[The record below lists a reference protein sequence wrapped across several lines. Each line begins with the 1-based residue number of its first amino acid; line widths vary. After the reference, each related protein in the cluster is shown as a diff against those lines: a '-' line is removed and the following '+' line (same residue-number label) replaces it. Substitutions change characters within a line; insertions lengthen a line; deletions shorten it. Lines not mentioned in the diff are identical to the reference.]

1 MLKIKKQQA
10 NSVENFNNRY
20 IAGKSNSNGALGNA
34 GHNVQAVAA
43 KIPHPQ
49 KNAGAGD
56 IKKAICGEANGYM
69 V

>member
-1 MLKIKKQQA
+1 LLKIKKQEA
-10 NSVENFNNRY
+10 NSVENFNNRS

-49 KNAGAGD
+49 KNAGGWRH
-56 IKKAICGEANGYM
+56 KKSHLR
-69 V
+69 